1 MSSNDEVSDDHTIQI
16 ISPQDHTP
24 NQNHE
29 QTPVATSTNPPTPR
43 HESRGVNQMTPEEL
57 SSLKEDLTRYIR
69 RNDHGGLELKLIIDK
84 CADIVRIP
92 LNDRGDT
99 ALHVA
104 AAASECRR
112 LETVKELVQ
121 HMSPEDMLIRNLYG
135 TLPVHLAILYGRNE
149 MVQIL
154 LSQEVLDKMDSEDIE
169 RLFFMTIRVD
179 MFDCAMQLFEKHP
192 TDLAIARNEEQL
204 TALHMLARKPPKI
217 LGGNKESKADELL
230 QKLWTQV
237 NQLPR
242 EWIMNL
248 ITHPWSVQFEAVK
261 SGNVEAL
268 MILIDKNRELLTIK
282 DPENGR
288 NLLHLVVLFRQ
299 ERMFRRIFGYED
311 RIIAVEVDNQG
322 NNILHFAAH
331 LPVEFQEL
339 SSLRASIQMQR
350 ELEWFQFV
358 ELQVPLELRIMRNN
372 MGRRPIDVFYEEH
385 KKLSEEIKD
394 AGKGISESGMLVAAL
409 VAT

>member
-322 NNILHFAAH
+322 DQLMYFMKNTRSY
-331 LPVEFQEL
+331 P
-339 SSLRASIQMQR
+339 
-350 ELEWFQFV
+350 
-358 ELQVPLELRIMRNN
+358 
-372 MGRRPIDVFYEEH
+372 
-385 KKLSEEIKD
+385 KKLKMQAKEYPNLACS
-394 AGKGISESGMLVAAL
+394 
-409 VAT
+409 

>member
-1 MSSNDEVSDDHTIQI
+1 
-16 ISPQDHTP
+16 
-24 NQNHE
+24 
-29 QTPVATSTNPPTPR
+29 
-43 HESRGVNQMTPEEL
+43 
-57 SSLKEDLTRYIR
+57 
-69 RNDHGGLELKLIIDK
+69 
-84 CADIVRIP
+84 
-92 LNDRGDT
+92 
-99 ALHVA
+99 
-104 AAASECRR
+104 
-112 LETVKELVQ
+112 
-121 HMSPEDMLIRNLYG
+121 MSPEDMLIRNLYG

-409 VAT
+409 VATRFAESEFVISLHPSLTFGPVLIFISFAAMVVVFTAASFLIIDHTSKWVSYAVASIGVFPILLFLLFQFNLFDFLWYRYYGMPKVQQPTSKDFHIFKSYVEGSSVHTV